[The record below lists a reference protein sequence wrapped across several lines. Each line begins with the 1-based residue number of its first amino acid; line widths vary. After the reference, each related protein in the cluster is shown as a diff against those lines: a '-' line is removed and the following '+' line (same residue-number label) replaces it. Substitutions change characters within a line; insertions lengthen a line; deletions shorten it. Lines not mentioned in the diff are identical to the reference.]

1 MNYLEYKGYKGTVE
15 YSSEDDCFFG
25 KVVGLGKDLIAY
37 EGKTMA
43 ELRADFE
50 AGIDSYLQGFRTN
63 SPESCKLFS
72 KKSEQ

>member
-15 YSSEDDCFFG
+15 HSSEDDCFFG

-37 EGKTMA
+37 EGKTMT

-50 AGIDSYLQGFRTN
+50 AGIDSYI
-63 SPESCKLFS
+63 ESKYKFDF
-72 KKSEQ
+72 K

>member
-15 YSSEDDCFFG
+15 HSSEDDCFFG

-50 AGIDSYLQGFRTN
+50 AGIDSYLQGFRLD

-72 KKSEQ
+72 KKNEQ

>member
-15 YSSEDDCFFG
+15 YSSEDGCFFG

-37 EGKTMA
+37 EGKTVA

-50 AGIDSYLQGFRTN
+50 AGIDSYLQGLRTD
-63 SPESCKLFS
+63 SPESCKPFS
-72 KKSEQ
+72 KKNEQ